1 MDTFSNTVQNTLT
14 HKTFSTSKG
23 RHLLPQVLSAM
34 QSFWQ
39 LIYRPV
45 NCCMISSER
54 PPTHGSIQVVPRT
67 VSLWFHHTRP
77 VQVGQRRGLMVV
89 AEAWRTAVPSH
100 WRGSPASCCHCV
112 SRLRLTRGNHIVRQS
127 RSMSGLRKTETPT
140 WIHPFINKNLWPVF
154 KKFQVKKPFSISCLC
169 YCYLTCSMTWLIV
182 LTWKEASAKL
192 SKLKRQNNCNHF
204 TANLERAPQT
214 NVQFCCFIT
223 TLLRGRK
230 WLLVT
235 FDIYVITYM

>member
-100 WRGSPASCCHCV
+100 WCGSPASCCHCV
-112 SRLRLTRGNHIVRQS
+112 SRLRLTRGITLCDRADPCLDYEKPKLLHGSTHSSI
-127 RSMSGLRKTETPT
+127 KTCDQCSKNFR
-140 WIHPFINKNLWPVF
+140 WKNLQHKLPVLLLSNMQHDLVNSVNM
-154 KKFQVKKPFSISCLC
+154 KRGYSK
-169 YCYLTCSMTWLIV
+169 
-182 LTWKEASAKL
+182 AK
-192 SKLKRQNNCNHF
+192 
-204 TANLERAPQT
+204 
-214 NVQFCCFIT
+214 
-223 TLLRGRK
+223 
-230 WLLVT
+230 
-235 FDIYVITYM
+235 

>member
-1 MDTFSNTVQNTLT
+1 MQHLINLEKMDTFSNTVQNTLT

-100 WRGSPASCCHCV
+100 WCGSPASCCHCV
-112 SRLRLTRGNHIVRQS
+112 SRLRLTRGESHCA
-127 RSMSGLRKTETPT
+127 TEQIHV
-140 WIHPFINKNLWPVF
+140 WITKNRNSYMDP
-154 KKFQVKKPFSISCLC
+154 P
-169 YCYLTCSMTWLIV
+169 
-182 LTWKEASAKL
+182 
-192 SKLKRQNNCNHF
+192 
-204 TANLERAPQT
+204 
-214 NVQFCCFIT
+214 
-223 TLLRGRK
+223 
-230 WLLVT
+230 
-235 FDIYVITYM
+235 IYQ

>member
-1 MDTFSNTVQNTLT
+1 MQHLINLEKMDTFSNTVQNTLT

-89 AEAWRTAVPSH
+89 AEAWRTAVLSH
-100 WRGSPASCCHCV
+100 WRGSPASCCQQSHAPIV
-112 SRLRLTRGNHIVRQS
+112 GGGWTRTLGSGPDQTFWATPSARLVCPG
-127 RSMSGLRKTETPT
+127 
-140 WIHPFINKNLWPVF
+140 W
-154 KKFQVKKPFSISCLC
+154 C
-169 YCYLTCSMTWLIV
+169 
-182 LTWKEASAKL
+182 
-192 SKLKRQNNCNHF
+192 
-204 TANLERAPQT
+204 
-214 NVQFCCFIT
+214 
-223 TLLRGRK
+223 
-230 WLLVT
+230 
-235 FDIYVITYM
+235 